1 MMSKFWLVAQYE
13 YKRLVLRRSFIFAL
27 LSVPVMIALFVGVVY
42 LAISLE
48 KDYTPVG
55 YVDHS
60 GMLAD
65 LVSLPAGDSGK
76 TVAIIPFPSEGEA
89 RKALEVGDLQAYY
102 VLPADYME
110 TNQVEL
116 VYVKSPGDNA
126 TQAFWDFMQMN
137 WLADQPPDI
146 ARRVATMGESDI
158 ITRTPDGGRE
168 FRDAP
173 TLGQL
178 MPILSGLGFM
188 MLLSF
193 SAGYLVQVVAEEKE
207 NRTMEIVVSSASPG
221 QLIGGKVLGIF
232 GVTFTQVVAWTAF
245 VALAAVVGGN
255 VLDVAFLQDAGV
267 DVRTTLLLL
276 AVFLPAYVMYAA
288 LMAAM
293 GATVAEP
300 QEAQQVTGMFILP
313 NVVPMWLI
321 MVLIESPNSPLAIGL
336 TLFPLTSPATIA
348 MRTTFGQ
355 VPLWQ
360 AGMAFVL
367 LVLSALGAVWLAGRA
382 LRLGMLRYGKPVSL
396 RELLAR
402 PSAAAPAGGRH
413 E

>member
-1 MMSKFWLVAQYE
+1 MMSKFWLIAQYE

-27 LSVPVMIALFVGVVY
+27 LSVPIMIALFVGVVY

-48 KDYTPVG
+48 NDYTPVG

-60 GMLAD
+60 GLLAHP
-65 LVSLPAGDSGK
+65 VPIPASDSDK
-76 TVAIIPFPSEGEA
+76 TVPILPFPSEGEA
-89 RKALEVGDLQAYY
+89 RKALEAGKLQAYY
-102 VLPADYME
+102 VLPADYVE

-116 VYVKSPGDNA
+116 VYVNSPSDNA

-137 WLADQPPDI
+137 WLADQPPEI
-146 ARRVATMGESDI
+146 ARRVATMSGDDVVA
-158 ITRTPDGGRE
+158 RTPDGSRE
-168 FRDAP
+168 FRAEP

-178 MPILSGLGFM
+178 LPILSGLAFM
-188 MLLSF
+188 LLLSF

-245 VALAAVVGGN
+245 IALAAFVGGN
-255 VLDVAFLQDAGV
+255 VLGVAFLQDAGV
-267 DVRTTLLLL
+267 DARTALLLL
-276 AVFLPAYVMYAA
+276 AVFVPAYVMYSA

-293 GATVAEP
+293 GATVAEA

-313 NVVPMWLI
+313 NVVPLWLI
-321 MVLIESPNSPLAIGL
+321 AVLMENPNNPLSIGL

-348 MRTTFGQ
+348 IRVTFGQ

-360 AGMAFVL
+360 AVAAIAL
-367 LVLSALGAVWLAGRA
+367 LVLSALGAIWLAGRA
-382 LRLGMLRYGKPVSL
+382 FRLGMLRYGKRVSL
-396 RELLAR
+396 RELFAR
-402 PSAAAPAGGRH
+402 PSAVTAGGSH

>member
-1 MMSKFWLVAQYE
+1 MSKFWLVAQYE

-27 LSVPVMIALFVGVVY
+27 LSVPIMIALFVGIVY

-48 KDYTPVG
+48 NDYTPVG

-60 GMLAD
+60 GLLAD
-65 LVSLPAGDSGK
+65 PVTVAADDSEK
-76 TVAIIPFPSEGEA
+76 TVPILSFPSEAEA
-89 RKALEVGDLQAYY
+89 RAALEAGDVQAYY
-102 VLPADYME
+102 VLPADYVE
-110 TNQVEL
+110 TNQAEL
-116 VYVKSPGDNA
+116 VYVNSPNDNA

-137 WLADQPPDI
+137 WLANQPPDV
-146 ARRVATMGESDI
+146 ARRAATMSDSDVI
-158 ITRTPDGGRE
+158 SRTPDGSRE
-168 FRDAP
+168 FKGEP

-178 MPILSGLGFM
+178 LPILSALGFI

-207 NRTMEIVVSSASPG
+207 NRTMEIVVSSVSPG
-221 QLIGGKVLGIF
+221 QLIGGKVLGIM
-232 GVTFTQVVAWTAF
+232 GVTLTQVVVWTAF
-245 VALAAVVGGN
+245 VALAALVGGK

-267 DVRTTLLLL
+267 NLRTLLMLL
-276 AVFLPAYVMYAA
+276 AVFIPAYVMYAA

-293 GATVAEP
+293 GATVAEA

-313 NVVPMWLI
+313 TVVPMWLTV
-321 MVLIESPNSPLAIGL
+321 MLMQNPNNPLAVGL
-336 TLFPLTSPATIA
+336 TLFPMTSPATIA
-348 MRTTFGQ
+348 IRATFGQ

-360 AGMAFVL
+360 AVAAFAL

-382 LRLGMLRYGKPVSL
+382 FRLGMLRYGKRVSL
-396 RELLAR
+396 RELFAR
-402 PSAAAPAGGRH
+402 ASVPSPAGGSH

>member
-1 MMSKFWLVAQYE
+1 MSKFWLVAQYE

-27 LSVPVMIALFVGVVY
+27 LSVPIMIALFVGIVY

-48 KDYTPVG
+48 NDYTPVG

-60 GMLAD
+60 GLLAD
-65 LVSLPAGDSGK
+65 PVTVAADDSEK
-76 TVAIIPFPSEGEA
+76 TVPILSFPSEAEA
-89 RKALEVGDLQAYY
+89 RAALEAGDVQAYY
-102 VLPADYME
+102 VLPADYVE
-110 TNQVEL
+110 TNQAEL
-116 VYVKSPGDNA
+116 VYVNSPNDNA

-137 WLADQPPDI
+137 WLANQPPDV
-146 ARRVATMGESDI
+146 ARRAATMSDSDVI
-158 ITRTPDGGRE
+158 SRTPDGSRE
-168 FRDAP
+168 FKGEP

-178 MPILSGLGFM
+178 LPILSALGFI

-207 NRTMEIVVSSASPG
+207 NRTMEIVVSSVSPG
-221 QLIGGKVLGIF
+221 QLIGGKVLGIM
-232 GVTFTQVVAWTAF
+232 GVTLTQVVVWTAF
-245 VALAAVVGGN
+245 VALAALVGGK

-267 DVRTTLLLL
+267 NLRTLLMLL
-276 AVFLPAYVMYAA
+276 AVFIPAYVMYAA

-293 GATVAEP
+293 GATVAEA

-313 NVVPMWLI
+313 TVVPMWLTV
-321 MVLIESPNSPLAIGL
+321 MLMENPNNPLAVGL
-336 TLFPLTSPATIA
+336 TLFPMTSPATIA
-348 MRTTFGQ
+348 IRATFGQ

-360 AGMAFVL
+360 AVAAFAL

-382 LRLGMLRYGKPVSL
+382 FRLGMLRYGKRVSL
-396 RELLAR
+396 RELFAR
-402 PSAAAPAGGRH
+402 ASVPSPAGGSH